1 MEKVKP
7 ITNIRLNNYNQKQD
21 DNKISKKQEESSFDF
36 DELLNGELKKLEDTD
51 YFNQQKQKLR

>member
-1 MEKVKP
+1 MEKVKQVS
-7 ITNIRLNNYNQKQD
+7 NIRLNNYNQKQD